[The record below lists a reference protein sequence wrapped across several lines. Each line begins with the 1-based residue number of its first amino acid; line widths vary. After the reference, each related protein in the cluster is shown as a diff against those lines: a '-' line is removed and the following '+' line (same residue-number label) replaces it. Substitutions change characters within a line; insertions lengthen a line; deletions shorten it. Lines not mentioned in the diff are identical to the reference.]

1 MRWQRHL
8 VSSVQPNHFCSAD
21 GYSGTLA
28 PPMPAPD
35 PTARKITYWAL
46 LFGNFVIGLGVLMPA
61 GLLNELGHAFSQ
73 DPANTGMLIGYG
85 AALLFVEAPLL
96 AFLTNRVDRRSLLT
110 AALAVYAVGHF
121 VSAFAP
127 NFSTLLIARLLMIGG
142 AAAFTPQAAS
152 AVSLLAAPERRS
164 TAVAFIFLG
173 WPLASAIGIPLASLM
188 GAYAGWS
195 AAYLVMGVACTVA
208 MIAVFITLPARLL
221 APRLSVAAWRDVF
234 ASRKILLILAV
245 TMIFIAGQFTVYPYL
260 AAELKLRIDAAPA
273 LISML
278 FAVYGIS
285 GVIGSFISTRVIGE
299 LGAPHTVSI
308 HLAIVLVGL
317 AVWAVG
323 GASLAL
329 ITIALIAWGYGG
341 GPAISGQQARLIMAN
356 SEAASASVALNTSVL
371 YAGQALGTTIGGFLL
386 SVGHAT
392 WNGYVGAGLLAV
404 ALGASVCVREGSSAA
419 SRA

>member
-1 MRWQRHL
+1 MLTFAVRAGAAILSISQML
-8 VSSVQPNHFCSAD
+8 
-21 GYSGTLA
+21 TT
-28 PPMPAPD
+28 D
-35 PTARKITYWAL
+35 PTTRRITYWAL

-61 GLLNELGHAFSQ
+61 GLLNELGRDFDQ
-73 DPANTGMLIGYG
+73 EPATTGTLIGYG

-96 AFLTNRVDRRSLLT
+96 AFLTHRVDRRSLLT

-127 NFSTLLIARLLMIGG
+127 NFATLLIARLLMIGG

-152 AVSLLAAPERRS
+152 AVSLLAPPQSRS

-195 AAYLVMGVACTVA
+195 AAYLIMGVACTAA
-208 MIAVFITLPARLL
+208 MIVVFITLPARLL
-221 APRLSVAAWRDVF
+221 APRLSIAAWRDVLS
-234 ASRKILLILAV
+234 SRKILQILAV
-245 TMIFIAGQFTVYPYL
+245 TMLFIAAQFTVYPYL
-260 AAELKLRIDAAPA
+260 AAELKMRIAAPPA
-273 LISML
+273 LISIL

-285 GVIGSFISTRVIGE
+285 GVLGSFVSTRVIGR
-299 LGAPHTVSI
+299 LGASLTVSA
-308 HLAIVLVGL
+308 HLAVVLVGL

-329 ITIALIAWGYGG
+329 ITLGLIAWGYGG
-341 GPAISGQQARLIMAN
+341 GPAISGQQARLITAN

-386 SVGHAT
+386 SGGHAA
-392 WNGYVGAGLLAV
+392 WNGYVGTGLLAL
-404 ALGASVCVREGSSAA
+404 ALGVSVSVPERSGAA
-419 SRA
+419 SQA